1 MEFASPYLL
10 ALGAAAVP
18 VAWLLLREHGSGY
31 ALPDAGAFGS
41 LPRSLRVRAARA
53 LPVLRTVAIILLAIA
68 AARPRIGDATA
79 IVPGQGIDISLSL
92 DISSSMTTSKLGPD
106 RTRLD
111 ASKEVLREFVKGR
124 SDDRI
129 GLTVFQKDALAVAP
143 PTLDYTALDRVI
155 ADVKSGI
162 LPDGTGIGIG
172 LATSLNMLRDS
183 AAASRIVILLTDG
196 QHNAESIS
204 PEDAADLAA
213 ALGIKVYTVG
223 VVTSIDKPDADIDDD
238 LMRAIAQRTGGR
250 YFLADSPQRLAEVYD
265 EIAKLETSAVGR
277 ENYERFTELGPWFA
291 LAGGGLLA
299 IELLLGATWLR
310 RAPR

>member
-18 VAWLLLREHGSGY
+18 VAWLLLREHGTGY
-31 ALPDAGAFGS
+31 ALPDAGAFGAF
-41 LPRSLRVRAARA
+41 PRSFRVRAAHA
-53 LPVLRTVAIILLAIA
+53 LPVLRTVAIILLAVA
-68 AARPRIGDATA
+68 VARPRIGDANA

-172 LATSLNMLRDS
+172 LATSLNMLHDS

-238 LMRAIAQRTGGR
+238 LMRAIADRTGGR

-277 ENYERFTELGPWFA
+277 ENYERFTELGPCFA

>member
-18 VAWLLLREHGSGY
+18 VAWLLLRQHGAGY
-31 ALPDAGAFGS
+31 ALPDAGAFGA
-41 LPRSLRVRAARA
+41 LPRSFRVRAARM
-53 LPVLRTVAIILLAIA
+53 LPVLRTAAIILLAVA
-68 AARPRIGDATA
+68 AARPRIGDANA

-162 LPDGTGIGIG
+162 LPDGTGIGVG

-250 YFLADSPQRLAEVYD
+250 YFLADSPRRLAEVYD
-265 EIAKLETSAVGR
+265 EIARLETSAVGR
-277 ENYERFTELGPWFA
+277 ENYEQFTELGPWFA

-299 IELLLGATWLR
+299 AELLLSATWLR